1 MFTRETFETAMHR
14 FRTHPVQS
22 ALTLAGLVVGTSA
35 IIIIVALGLTGRT
48 FVMSQIEGVGSHLVW
63 ASYEGTV
70 TSGVS
75 RTTEDQITDADVRA
89 IEARSDLFAGVT
101 PLVELHGTVSV
112 LSRAADLSVLG
123 TTPNYAT
130 VRKNL
135 RILRGRFL
143 DDDDISERAKVCVVS
158 HALYHDLFGNDT
170 LLPLPPPSLSE
181 RSVAKAALARRRL
194 RRTGAGEGRGLPSEA
209 APSPQRLWRV
219 GDLAK
224 EGEGHRD
231 KMLRTLGMTFQV
243 IGEFDKP
250 VDTMGQGE
258 ITPYSIFVPVTV
270 AWFFTP
276 SRRVDTVFAEVREF
290 SEIPRAAATVE
301 DLLRER
307 HHQGSVFKVKTMTTV
322 IRVAR
327 TISFGLIAGF
337 IAAAAVSVVVGGVGI
352 MNILLAS
359 VEQRTREIG
368 VRMSVGARRRDILR
382 QFLLEALMLGAMGSL
397 LGVVVGLGLPLLVKP
412 FVHGFQVRVSP
423 LSAVLAFLFSCG
435 VTIVFGVV
443 PAVRAANL
451 NPTEAL
457 RYE

>member
-14 FRTHPVQS
+14 FRTHPVQT

-48 FVMSQIEGVGSHLVW
+48 FVMSQIEGVGSHLIW

-70 TSGVS
+70 TAGVS

-89 IEARSDLFAGVT
+89 IEARGDLFAGVT

-112 LSRAADLSVLG
+112 LSRALDVSVLG

-143 DDDDISERAKVCVVS
+143 DDDDIGARAKVCVVS
-158 HALYHDLFGNDT
+158 HTLYKDLFGNDDA
-170 LLPLPPPSLSE
+170 S
-181 RSVAKAALARRRL
+181 
-194 RRTGAGEGRGLPSEA
+194 
-209 APSPQRLWRV
+209 
-219 GDLAK
+219 
-224 EGEGHRD
+224 D
-231 KMLRTLGMTFQV
+231 KTLRTLGMTFQV
-243 IGEFDKP
+243 VGEFDKP

-258 ITPYSIFVPVTV
+258 VTPYSIFIPVTV

-276 SRRVDTVFAEVREF
+276 ARRADTVFAEVREF
-290 SEIPRAAATVE
+290 SEIPRAASAVE

-307 HHQGSVFKVKTMTTV
+307 HHQGAVFKVKTMTTV
-322 IRVAR
+322 IQVAR
-327 TISFGLIAGF
+327 TISFGLIAAF

-382 QFLLEALMLGAMGSL
+382 QFLLEALMLGAVGSL
-397 LGVVVGLGLPLLVKP
+397 LGVLAGLGLPLLLRP
-412 FVHGFQVRVSP
+412 FVHSVLIRVSG
-423 LSAVLAFLFSCG
+423 LSALLAFFFSCG
-435 VTIVFGVV
+435 IAVVFGVV
-443 PAVRAANL
+443 PAYRAANL

>member
-1 MFTRETFETAMHR
+1 VFTRETFETAVHR
-14 FRTHPVQS
+14 FRTHPVQT
-22 ALTLAGLVVGTSA
+22 ALTLAGLVVGTAA

-75 RTTEDQITDADVRA
+75 RTTEDQISDGDVRA
-89 IEARSDLFAGVT
+89 IEARGDLFAGVT

-112 LSRAADLSVLG
+112 LSRASDLSVLG
-123 TTPNYAT
+123 TTPNYGA

-135 RILRGRFL
+135 RILQGRFL
-143 DDDDISERAKVCVVS
+143 DDDDIAQRAKVCVVS
-158 HALYHDLFGNDT
+158 HLLYRDLFGNDD
-170 LLPLPPPSLSE
+170 
-181 RSVAKAALARRRL
+181 
-194 RRTGAGEGRGLPSEA
+194 
-209 APSPQRLWRV
+209 SPE
-219 GDLAK
+219 K
-224 EGEGHRD
+224 T
-231 KMLRTLGMTFQV
+231 LRTLGMTFQV
-243 IGEFDKP
+243 VGEFDKP

-258 ITPYSIFVPVTV
+258 VTPYSIFIPVTV

-276 SRRVDTVFAEVREF
+276 TRRVDTVFAEVREF
-290 SEIPRAAATVE
+290 SEIPHAAATVE
-301 DLLRER
+301 ELLRDR

-327 TISFGLIAGF
+327 TISFGLIAAF

-382 QFLLEALMLGAMGSL
+382 QFLLEALMLGAIGASI
-397 LGVVVGLGLPLLVKP
+397 GVVVGLGLPLLARP
-412 FVHGFQVRVSP
+412 FVQNVVIRVSG
-423 LSAVLAFLFSCG
+423 LSALLAFIFSCA
-435 VTIVFGVV
+435 VTLVFGVV
-443 PAVRAANL
+443 PAYRAANM

>member
-14 FRTHPVQS
+14 FRTHPVQT

-35 IIIIVALGLTGRT
+35 IILIVALGLTGRT
-48 FVMSQIEGVGSHLVW
+48 FVMSQIEGVGSHLIW

-70 TSGVS
+70 TAGVS
-75 RTTEDQITDADVRA
+75 RTTEDQITDGDVRA
-89 IEARSDLFAGVT
+89 VEGRADLFSGVT

-112 LSRAADLSVLG
+112 LSRALDVSVLG

-143 DDDDISERAKVCVVS
+143 DEDDISQRAKVCVVS
-158 HALYHDLFGNDT
+158 QTLYHDLFGNDD
-170 LLPLPPPSLSE
+170 
-181 RSVAKAALARRRL
+181 
-194 RRTGAGEGRGLPSEA
+194 
-209 APSPQRLWRV
+209 SP
-219 GDLAK
+219 
-224 EGEGHRD
+224 D
-231 KMLRTLGMTFQV
+231 KTIRTLGMTFQV
-243 IGEFDKP
+243 VGEFDKP

-258 ITPYSIFVPVTV
+258 VAPYSIFIPVTV

-276 SRRVDTVFAEVREF
+276 TRRVDTVFAEVREF
-290 SEIPRAAATVE
+290 SEIPRAAAAVE
-301 DLLRER
+301 ELLKDR

-327 TISFGLIAGF
+327 TISFGLIAAF

-382 QFLLEALMLGAMGSL
+382 QFLLEALLLGAIGAL
-397 LGVVVGLGLPLLVKP
+397 IGVAVGLGLPLLLRP
-412 FVHGFQVRVSP
+412 FVKSVLIRVSG
-423 LSAVLAFLFSCG
+423 LSALLAFLFSCG
-435 VTIVFGVV
+435 ITVVFGVV
-443 PAVRAANL
+443 PAYRAANL

>member
-1 MFTRETFETAMHR
+1 MFTRETFETAVHR
-14 FRTHPVQS
+14 FRTHPVQT

-48 FVMSQIEGVGSHLVW
+48 FVMSQIEGVGSHLIW

-89 IEARSDLFAGVT
+89 IEARADLFNGVT

-112 LSRAADLSVLG
+112 LSRALDVSVLG
-123 TTPNYAT
+123 TTPNYAS

-143 DDDDISERAKVCVVS
+143 DDDDIAERAKVCVVS
-158 HALYHDLFGNDT
+158 HTLYNDLFGNDDST
-170 LLPLPPPSLSE
+170 
-181 RSVAKAALARRRL
+181 
-194 RRTGAGEGRGLPSEA
+194 
-209 APSPQRLWRV
+209 
-219 GDLAK
+219 
-224 EGEGHRD
+224 D
-231 KMLRTLGMTFQV
+231 KTMRTLGMTFQV

-258 ITPYSIFVPVTV
+258 VTPYSIFIPVTV

-276 SRRVDTVFAEVREF
+276 ARRVDTVFAEVREF
-290 SEIPRAAATVE
+290 SEIPRAAEAVE
-301 DLLRER
+301 ELLRDR
-307 HHQGSVFKVKTMTTV
+307 HHQGAVFKAKTMTTV

-327 TISFGLIAGF
+327 TISFGLIAAF

-382 QFLLEALMLGAMGSL
+382 QFLLEALMLGAIGSL
-397 LGVVVGLGLPLLVKP
+397 VGVVVGLGFPLLLRP
-412 FVHGFQVRVSP
+412 FVHSVLIRVSG
-423 LSAVLAFLFSCG
+423 LSALLAFLFSCG
-435 VTIVFGVV
+435 VTVVFGVV
-443 PAVRAANL
+443 PAYRAANL

>member
-1 MFTRETFETAMHR
+1 MLAHELLDTAFHR
-14 FRTHPVQS
+14 FRTHPVQT
-22 ALTLAGLVVGTSA
+22 ALTLAGLIVGTAA
-35 IIIIVALGLTGRT
+35 IIIIVALGLTGRQ

-75 RTTEDQITDADVRA
+75 RVLDDQITEGDSKALASRV
-89 IEARSDLFAGVT
+89 DLFSGVT

-112 LSRAADLSVLG
+112 LSHAAELAVLG

-135 RILRGRFL
+135 TILKGRFL
-143 DDDDISERAKVCVVS
+143 DEDDIAQRARVCVVNRP
-158 HALYHDLFGNDT
+158 LYEELFGADD
-170 LLPLPPPSLSE
+170 
-181 RSVAKAALARRRL
+181 
-194 RRTGAGEGRGLPSEA
+194 
-209 APSPQRLWRV
+209 SP
-219 GDLAK
+219 
-224 EGEGHRD
+224 E
-231 KMLRTLGMTFQV
+231 KMIRTLGMTFRV

-258 ITPYSIFVPVTV
+258 VTPRSIFIPITV

-276 SRRVDTVFAEVREF
+276 VRRVDTVFADVREF
-290 SEIPRAAATVE
+290 SDIPRAVQTVE
-301 DLLRER
+301 ETLRDR
-307 HHQGSVFKVKTMTTV
+307 HHQGSVFKVKSMTTV

-327 TISFGLIAGF
+327 TISFGLIVAF
-337 IAAAAVSVVVGGVGI
+337 VMAAAVSVVVGGVGI

-368 VRMSVGARRRDILR
+368 LRMSVGARRRDILR
-382 QFLLEALMLGAMGSL
+382 QFLLEALILGAAGSSLGVL
-397 LGVVVGLGLPLLVKP
+397 LGLGIPILSRFVVRAVTIQVSGLAAL
-412 FVHGFQVRVSP
+412 
-423 LSAVLAFLFSCG
+423 LAFLFSCS
-435 VTIVFGVV
+435 VTVLFGVV
-443 PAVRAANL
+443 PAYRAATL

>member
-1 MFTRETFETAMHR
+1 MFTPETFETAMHR
-14 FRTHPVQS
+14 FRTHPVQM
-22 ALTLAGLVVGTSA
+22 ALTLAGLVVGTAA

-89 IEARSDLFAGVT
+89 IEARSDLFSGVT

-158 HALYHDLFGNDT
+158 HTLYHDLFGNDT
-170 LLPLPPPSLSE
+170 LLPLPAGEGGGEGHLLPLPAGEGGGEGQL
-181 RSVAKAALARRRL
+181 LPL
-194 RRTGAGEGRGLPSEA
+194 PAGEGRG
-209 APSPQRLWRV
+209 
-219 GDLAK
+219 
-224 EGEGHRD
+224 EGHPTD

-243 IGEFDKP
+243 VGEFDKP

-301 DLLRER
+301 DLLRDR

-397 LGVVVGLGLPLLVKP
+397 LGVVVGLGLPLLAKP
-412 FVHGFQVRVSP
+412 FVHGFQVRVSG
-423 LSAVLAFLFSCG
+423 LSALLAFLFSCG
-435 VTIVFGVV
+435 VTVVFGVV

>member
-1 MFTRETFETAMHR
+1 MFTRETFETAVHR
-14 FRTHPVQS
+14 FRTHPVQT
-22 ALTLAGLVVGTSA
+22 ALTLAGLVVGTAA

-75 RTTEDQITDADVRA
+75 RTTEDNITDSDVRA
-89 IEARSDLFAGVT
+89 IEARADLFSGVT

-112 LSRAADLSVLG
+112 LSRASDVAVLG

-130 VRKNL
+130 VRKNV
-135 RILRGRFL
+135 RILKGRFL
-143 DDDDISERAKVCVVS
+143 DDDDIAQRSKVCVVS
-158 HALYHDLFGNDT
+158 STLYKDLFGGDD
-170 LLPLPPPSLSE
+170 SSE
-181 RSVAKAALARRRL
+181 K
-194 RRTGAGEGRGLPSEA
+194 T
-209 APSPQRLWRV
+209 
-219 GDLAK
+219 
-224 EGEGHRD
+224 
-231 KMLRTLGMTFQV
+231 LRTLGMTFQV
-243 IGEFDKP
+243 VGEFDKP

-258 ITPYSIFVPVTV
+258 VTPYSIFVPVTV
-270 AWFFTP
+270 SWFFTP
-276 SRRVDTVFAEVREF
+276 TRRVDTVFGEVREF
-290 SEIPRAAATVE
+290 SEIPRAATTVE
-301 DLLRER
+301 ELLRDR

-327 TISFGLIAGF
+327 TISFGLIAAF

-382 QFLLEALMLGAMGSL
+382 QFLLEALMLGAIGASI
-397 LGVVVGLGLPLLVKP
+397 GVVVGLGLPLLARP
-412 FVHGFQVRVSP
+412 FIHNVLVRVSG
-423 LSAVLAFLFSCG
+423 LSALLAFLFSCG
-435 VTIVFGVV
+435 VTLIFGVA
-443 PAVRAANL
+443 PAVRAANM

>member
-14 FRTHPVQS
+14 FRTHPVQT

-48 FVMSQIEGVGSHLVW
+48 FVMSQIEGVGSHLIW

-75 RTTEDQITDADVRA
+75 RTTEDQITDSDVRA
-89 IEARSDLFAGVT
+89 IEARADLFNGVT

-112 LSRAADLSVLG
+112 LSRALPVAILG
-123 TTPNYAT
+123 TTPNYAS

-143 DDDDISERAKVCVVS
+143 DDDDIGERAKVCVVS
-158 HALYHDLFGNDT
+158 HTLYNDLFGSDDT
-170 LLPLPPPSLSE
+170 
-181 RSVAKAALARRRL
+181 A
-194 RRTGAGEGRGLPSEA
+194 
-209 APSPQRLWRV
+209 
-219 GDLAK
+219 
-224 EGEGHRD
+224 D
-231 KMLRTLGMTFQV
+231 KTLRTLGMTFQV
-243 IGEFDKP
+243 VGEFDKP

-258 ITPYSIFVPVTV
+258 VTPYSIFIPVTV

-276 SRRVDTVFAEVREF
+276 ARRADTVFAEVRDF
-290 SEIPRAAATVE
+290 SEIPQAASAVE
-301 DLLRER
+301 ELLRER
-307 HHQGSVFKVKTMTTV
+307 HHQGAVFKVKTMTTV
-322 IRVAR
+322 IQVAR
-327 TISFGLIAGF
+327 TISFGLIAAF

-382 QFLLEALMLGAMGSL
+382 QFLLEALMLGAVGSL
-397 LGVVVGLGLPLLVKP
+397 LGVLVGLGVPLLLRP
-412 FVHGFQVRVSP
+412 FVHSVLIRVSG
-423 LSAVLAFLFSCG
+423 LSALLAFLFSCG
-435 VTIVFGVV
+435 IAVVFGVV
-443 PAVRAANL
+443 PAYRAANL

-457 RYE
+457 HYE

>member
-14 FRTHPVQS
+14 FRTHPVQT

-48 FVMSQIEGVGSHLVW
+48 FVMSQIEGVGSHLIW

-70 TSGVS
+70 TAGVS
-75 RTTEDQITDADVRA
+75 RTTEDQITDSDVRA
-89 IEARSDLFAGVT
+89 IEARTDLFSGVT

-112 LSRAADLSVLG
+112 LSRALGVSILG
-123 TTPNYAT
+123 TTPNYAS

-143 DDDDISERAKVCVVS
+143 DDDDIGARAKVCVVS
-158 HALYHDLFGNDT
+158 HTLYNDLFGSDDT
-170 LLPLPPPSLSE
+170 
-181 RSVAKAALARRRL
+181 A
-194 RRTGAGEGRGLPSEA
+194 
-209 APSPQRLWRV
+209 
-219 GDLAK
+219 
-224 EGEGHRD
+224 D
-231 KMLRTLGMTFQV
+231 KTLRTLGMTFQV
-243 IGEFDKP
+243 VGEFDKP

-258 ITPYSIFVPVTV
+258 VTPYSIFIPVTV

-276 SRRVDTVFAEVREF
+276 ARRADTVFAEVRDF
-290 SEIPRAAATVE
+290 SEIPRAATAVE
-301 DLLRER
+301 ELLRER
-307 HHQGSVFKVKTMTTV
+307 HHQGAVFKVKTMTTV
-322 IRVAR
+322 IQVAR
-327 TISFGLIAGF
+327 TISFGLIAAF

-382 QFLLEALMLGAMGSL
+382 QFLLEALLLGAVGSL
-397 LGVVVGLGLPLLVKP
+397 LGVLVGLGIPLLLRP
-412 FVHGFQVRVSP
+412 FVHSVLIRVSG
-423 LSAVLAFLFSCG
+423 LSALLAFLFSCG
-435 VTIVFGVV
+435 IAVVFGVV
-443 PAVRAANL
+443 PAYRAANL

>member
-1 MFTRETFETAMHR
+1 
-14 FRTHPVQS
+14 
-22 ALTLAGLVVGTSA
+22 
-35 IIIIVALGLTGRT
+35 
-48 FVMSQIEGVGSHLVW
+48 
-63 ASYEGTV
+63 
-70 TSGVS
+70 
-75 RTTEDQITDADVRA
+75 
-89 IEARSDLFAGVT
+89 
-101 PLVELHGTVSV
+101 
-112 LSRAADLSVLG
+112 
-123 TTPNYAT
+123 
-130 VRKNL
+130 
-135 RILRGRFL
+135 
-143 DDDDISERAKVCVVS
+143 
-158 HALYHDLFGNDT
+158 
-170 LLPLPPPSLSE
+170 
-181 RSVAKAALARRRL
+181 
-194 RRTGAGEGRGLPSEA
+194 
-209 APSPQRLWRV
+209 
-219 GDLAK
+219 
-224 EGEGHRD
+224 
-231 KMLRTLGMTFQV
+231 MLRTLGMTFQV
-243 IGEFDKP
+243 VGEFDKP

-301 DLLRER
+301 DLLRDR

-423 LSAVLAFLFSCG
+423 LSALLAFLFSCG